1 MFRTALLNRNSLDL
15 AAIVNRIVPM
25 DSDRRGS
32 LIYRMTS
39 AKGEEEITEAQQDA
53 DLWLRANPGDT
64 DVAAAKQTLDE
75 RSEKLDDPERSANK
89 ATWIALGVAIPLAIA
104 VSLMFSASW
113 GIAVAGGVYV
123 GAEIASFVWG
133 VVREGGE
140 ESRSKRNKNIQN
152 R

>member
-1 MFRTALLNRNSLDL
+1 
-15 AAIVNRIVPM
+15 M
-25 DSDRRGS
+25 DNDRRGA
-32 LIYRMTS
+32 LIARMTS
-39 AKGEEEITEAQQDA
+39 AKSEEEITEAQQDA
-53 DLWLRANPGDT
+53 DLWLRENPGDV
-64 DVAAAKQTLDE
+64 DVAVAKQTLDE
-75 RSEKLDDPERSANK
+75 ESEKLDDPERRANK

-133 VVREGGE
+133 VVREGVE
-140 ESRSKRNKNIQN
+140 ESRSKRSKNVQD